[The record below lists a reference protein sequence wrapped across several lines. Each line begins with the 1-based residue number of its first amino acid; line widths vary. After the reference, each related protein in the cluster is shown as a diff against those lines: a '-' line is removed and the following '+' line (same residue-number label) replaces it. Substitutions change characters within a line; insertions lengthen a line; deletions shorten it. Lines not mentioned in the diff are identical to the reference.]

1 MVNTSPGKPSA
12 NTSEALNHGQQFGA
26 HECAP
31 NIPQHTST
39 AVSAAKAA
47 VDSGTKS
54 SRASSTKQDAKSK
67 DILQT
72 TEKTLSAPKGGG
84 GALHKNRIH
93 ESNDELEAQIKSNKE
108 LGVRNQVIRD
118 FRDQERRH
126 HGELKARFEEAK
138 TQILE
143 WEKFGMSLEQ
153 VLNER
158 DRQIRNLTVQI
169 SELNQ
174 SLADERSSNKSI
186 QLKLKDQQSRIRE
199 LESRVKS
206 QESSV
211 TKAQEAA
218 VKMLST
224 TISSTM
230 PDDSVRRDFGALFQA
245 LHSWAR
251 DNSVRDLSE
260 LRESSFLS
268 ALVERKVLAD
278 PEIWKPE
285 HRFDIDSHT
294 APDTL
299 LNASVAK
306 EVCSAFLNTPF
317 PFVPDIGKKI
327 SNESAPGSGAFTPST
342 ASVLGSI

>member
-169 SELNQ
+169 SELNR
-174 SLADERSSNKSI
+174 SLADERSSNKVDSAQVKRPAKSNTGTGI
-186 QLKLKDQQSRIRE
+186 SCQEPGKLSHQS
-199 LESRVKS
+199 S
-206 QESSV
+206 
-211 TKAQEAA
+211 
-218 VKMLST
+218 
-224 TISSTM
+224 
-230 PDDSVRRDFGALFQA
+230 
-245 LHSWAR
+245 
-251 DNSVRDLSE
+251 
-260 LRESSFLS
+260 
-268 ALVERKVLAD
+268 
-278 PEIWKPE
+278 
-285 HRFDIDSHT
+285 
-294 APDTL
+294 
-299 LNASVAK
+299 
-306 EVCSAFLNTPF
+306 
-317 PFVPDIGKKI
+317 
-327 SNESAPGSGAFTPST
+327 GSGCENTVNNS
-342 ASVLGSI
+342 L